1 MKRVILSALAAG
13 IFATA
18 AAQEELTLRKCL
30 EIGLENNYDIR
41 IVRNGE
47 RISDNNATAAN
58 AGMVPTIDFEA
69 GYSGALDNERTT
81 PREGDAWSDNGI
93 YDQTFN
99 AGINLNWTIFDG
111 FRIRTNYKKL
121 KEMQEMGTVRTR
133 ITIEDFVASLTAEY
147 YNYVQQTLRLQNF
160 RYAVALSRERLRIT
174 EARVSVGN
182 FSRLDLLQ
190 ARVDFNADSSKY
202 MSQQELVSASR
213 IRINELLAN
222 KDVNE
227 MLCIRDS
234 VIEVNGELKWEE
246 LLAQTLD
253 TNASLLLAGHD
264 NVLAEL
270 DLKTVQAR
278 NYPYL
283 NLTTGYGYTYNRFGN
298 GTTRS
303 RGTLGLNAG
312 VKLGITIFDGNRR
325 REQRNARI
333 DVENAQLTRERLEQS
348 LRANLSNFWQAY
360 RNNLEVIQLEKEN
373 LIAAKENYEIAM
385 ERYLLGDLPGIEMRE
400 AQKSLLDAEERI
412 RVIDG
417 RDRAKVYVEGTC
429 VATQYQEHIG
439 EDIKC
444 VLPAEQNRLDILM
457 ENMGRVGYGHK
468 LLADTQHKGIRTGV
482 CVDLHFITGWEQ
494 RCLPLTD
501 ISGIDYSA
509 GFEEGQPAFH
519 RFEFNLDEPADTFI
533 DTTGFGK
540 GCAFVN
546 GVNVG
551 RFWEVGP
558 IMTLYVPHGFTR
570 AGVNELVL
578 FETEGVYE
586 STISLRSE
594 PLIRHLEKE
603 GVE

>member
-69 GYSGALDNERTT
+69 GYS
-81 PREGDAWSDNGI
+81 
-93 YDQTFN
+93 FN

-412 RVIDG
+412 LT
-417 RDRAKVYVEGTC
+417 AKYNT
-429 VATQYQEHIG
+429 
-439 EDIKC
+439 K
-444 VLPAEQNRLDILM
+444 
-457 ENMGRVGYGHK
+457 
-468 LLADTQHKGIRTGV
+468 V
-482 CVDLHFITGWEQ
+482 CEISLQ
-494 RCLPLTD
+494 Q
-501 ISGIDYSA
+501 ISG
-509 GFEEGQPAFH
+509 
-519 RFEFNLDEPADTFI
+519 
-533 DTTGFGK
+533 
-540 GCAFVN
+540 
-546 GVNVG
+546 NV
-551 RFWEVGP
+551 
-558 IMTLYVPHGFTR
+558 MTYM
-570 AGVNELVL
+570 E
-578 FETEGVYE
+578 
-586 STISLRSE
+586 
-594 PLIRHLEKE
+594 
-603 GVE
+603 

>member
-1 MKRVILSALAAG
+1 MKRALLTAILLGAYAAAG
-13 IFATA
+13 
-18 AAQEELTLRKCL
+18 AQETPAACEAPAPLTLRKCL
-30 EIGLENNYDIR
+30 EIGLEQNYDVR
-41 IVRNGE
+41 IVRNEE
-47 RISDNNATAAN
+47 RISDNDATAGN
-58 AGMVPTIDFEA
+58 AGMLPEIGLSA
-69 GYSGALDNERTT
+69 GYSGTLDNDRTTT
-81 PREGDAWSDNGI
+81 PRDGDAVSESGV
-93 YDQTFN
+93 YDQTSSVGL
-99 AGINLNWTIFDG
+99 AVNWTLFDG
-111 FRIRTNYKKL
+111 FRIRTNYKRL
-121 KEMQEMGTVRTR
+121 KEMQQMGALKTR
-133 ITIEDFVASLTAEY
+133 ITIEDFMASLTAEY
-147 YNYVQQTLRLQNF
+147 YNYIQQTLRLQNF
-160 RYAVALSRERLRIT
+160 RYAVGLSRERLRIT
-174 EARVSVGN
+174 EARVQVGN

-202 MSQQELVSASR
+202 MSQHELVTASR

-412 RVIDG
+412 LT
-417 RDRAKVYVEGTC
+417 AKYNT
-429 VATQYQEHIG
+429 
-439 EDIKC
+439 K
-444 VLPAEQNRLDILM
+444 
-457 ENMGRVGYGHK
+457 
-468 LLADTQHKGIRTGV
+468 V
-482 CVDLHFITGWEQ
+482 CEISLQ
-494 RCLPLTD
+494 Q
-501 ISGIDYSA
+501 ISG
-509 GFEEGQPAFH
+509 
-519 RFEFNLDEPADTFI
+519 
-533 DTTGFGK
+533 
-540 GCAFVN
+540 
-546 GVNVG
+546 NV
-551 RFWEVGP
+551 
-558 IMTLYVPHGFTR
+558 MTYM
-570 AGVNELVL
+570 E
-578 FETEGVYE
+578 
-586 STISLRSE
+586 
-594 PLIRHLEKE
+594 
-603 GVE
+603 

>member
-13 IFATA
+13 IFAT

-283 NLTTGYGYTYNRFGN
+283 NLTTGYGYTYNGFGN

-348 LRANLSNFWQAY
+348 LRANLSNFLQAY

-412 RVIDG
+412 LT
-417 RDRAKVYVEGTC
+417 AKYNT
-429 VATQYQEHIG
+429 
-439 EDIKC
+439 K
-444 VLPAEQNRLDILM
+444 
-457 ENMGRVGYGHK
+457 
-468 LLADTQHKGIRTGV
+468 V
-482 CVDLHFITGWEQ
+482 CEISLQ
-494 RCLPLTD
+494 Q
-501 ISGIDYSA
+501 ISG
-509 GFEEGQPAFH
+509 
-519 RFEFNLDEPADTFI
+519 
-533 DTTGFGK
+533 
-540 GCAFVN
+540 
-546 GVNVG
+546 NV
-551 RFWEVGP
+551 
-558 IMTLYVPHGFTR
+558 MTYM
-570 AGVNELVL
+570 E
-578 FETEGVYE
+578 
-586 STISLRSE
+586 
-594 PLIRHLEKE
+594 
-603 GVE
+603 